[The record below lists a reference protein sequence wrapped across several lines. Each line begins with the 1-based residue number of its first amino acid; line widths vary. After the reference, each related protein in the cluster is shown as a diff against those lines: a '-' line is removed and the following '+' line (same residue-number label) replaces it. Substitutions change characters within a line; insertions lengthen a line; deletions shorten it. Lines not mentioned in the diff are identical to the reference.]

1 MSELLLSYYG
11 DDLTG
16 STDVMEA
23 LASRGVPTV
32 LFTRQPTQA
41 QREKF
46 SDIRAIGLA
55 GSSRSETPTWMDEHL
70 TPALAWLKTL
80 GAAFC
85 HYKVCSTFD
94 SSPAIGSIG
103 RAIDIG
109 QRLFAQA
116 SVPLVVG
123 APQLKRYTAFGNLFA
138 AYQGQ
143 TYRIDRHP
151 VMARHPVTPMAE
163 ADLRL
168 HLAEQTDK
176 SIGLVDM
183 TMLDADDIDQ
193 RVDAVIAQGAE
204 IVLFDVAEIATQ
216 GKVGRQL
223 VRLRRDGEAFVV
235 GSSGV
240 EYALLTEWR
249 RAGLI
254 AGAPSFAEPGP
265 VDRIAVVSGS
275 CSATTERQ
283 IRYAEALGFDAFA
296 VDPKGLAA
304 GDGSLVDRALQRG
317 LASLAQGR
325 SVVLHTALGPK
336 TDVGAQ
342 FETDGARHAIGRAL
356 GDIQRAL
363 IERAGLRRV
372 VIAGGDTSSH
382 ALRQLGVYA
391 LTTRLPLPTTPGSP
405 LCLAHSDEKAFD
417 GLEIALKGGQ
427 VGGDDYFEKIRLG
440 SI

>member
-1 MSELLLSYYG
+1 
-11 DDLTG
+11 
-16 STDVMEA
+16 
-23 LASRGVPTV
+23 VPTV
-32 LFTRQPTQA
+32 LFTKQPTPT
-41 QREKF
+41 QRDKF
-46 SDIRAIGLA
+46 PDVRAIGLA
-55 GSSRSETPTWMDEHL
+55 GSSRSETPAWMEEHL

-109 QRLFAQA
+109 QTIFAQA
-116 SVPLVVG
+116 HIPLVVG

-138 AYQGQ
+138 AYQGR

-151 VMARHPVTPMAE
+151 VMARHPVTPMNE

-168 HLAEQTDK
+168 HLAKQTDK
-176 SIGLVDM
+176 TIDIVDM
-183 TMLDADDIDQ
+183 TALEGEDIDK
-193 RVDAVIAQGAE
+193 RVDAIIALGAE
-204 IVLFDVAEIATQ
+204 IVLFDVADLATQ
-216 GKVGRQL
+216 RSVGRQL
-223 VRLRRDGEAFVV
+223 ARPRRDGGAFVV
-235 GSSGV
+235 GSSGI
-240 EYALLTEWR
+240 EYALLTEWE

-254 AGAPSFAEPGP
+254 GNTPRFAEPGP

-283 IRYAEALGFDAFA
+283 IRYAEAHGFDAFH
-296 VDPKGLAA
+296 VDPKGLAGGESA
-304 GDGSLVDRALQRG
+304 LVQSAIERG
-317 LASLAQGR
+317 LESLARGR
-325 SVVLHTALGPK
+325 SVVLYTALGPE

-342 FETDGARHAIGRAL
+342 FEDESARHSIGRAL
-356 GDIQRAL
+356 GDIQGAL
-363 IERAGLRRV
+363 IQHAGLRRA

-405 LCLAHSDEKAFD
+405 LCLAHSEEKSFD
-417 GLEIALKGGQ
+417 KLEIALKGGQ
-427 VGGDDYFEKIRLG
+427 VGSDDYFHQIRLG
-440 SI
+440 AI